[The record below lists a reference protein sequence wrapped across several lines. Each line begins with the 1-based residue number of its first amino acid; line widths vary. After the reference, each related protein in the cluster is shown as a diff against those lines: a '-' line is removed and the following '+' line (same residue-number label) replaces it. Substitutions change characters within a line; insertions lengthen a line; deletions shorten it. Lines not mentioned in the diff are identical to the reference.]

1 MNLEKIK
8 SSTLGKKLVIYIYL
22 FILNLKRYLLYNG
35 KNGLLLKSLK
45 GKYKERR
52 CFIVGNGPSLIK
64 DDLDKL
70 KNEIT
75 FGFNRIYYYFD
86 KTDWRPN
93 FYITEDI
100 KIIQNSIEEINK
112 LKLNYIFAPDFV
124 SLDYRLKI
132 KNSISFRQEYKE
144 LGNNGPNFSEDILKK
159 ISWGGTVAYTAIQ
172 MAVYMGFKEIYL
184 LGIDHNFRIT
194 QNSKGEITVDE
205 NAKDYFTE
213 EYNKDQENLYIP
225 NLDNSTKAYI
235 KAKEYCE
242 KNEIKIVNLTRGGKL
257 EVFPRE
263 NIDELI

>member
-1 MNLEKIK
+1 MKNIKQNSFIKKILFYK
-8 SSTLGKKLVIYIYL
+8 YL
-22 FILNLKRYLLYNG
+22 INTKIIRFFLYNG
-35 KNGLLLKSLK
+35 KNAKKIESLK
-45 GKYKERR
+45 NKYSNQR

-64 DDLDKL
+64 EDLDKL

-93 FYITEDI
+93 FYVTEDI

-112 LKLNYIFAPDFV
+112 LNLNYIFTPDFV
-124 SLDYRLKI
+124 SLDYGIRI
-132 KNSISFRQEYKE
+132 NNSISFRQEYKE
-144 LGNNGPNFSEDILKK
+144 LGNLGPDFSEDILEK

-184 LGIDHNFRIT
+184 LGIDHNFRVT

-205 NAKDYFTE
+205 TAKDYFTE

-225 NLDNSTKAYI
+225 NLDNSTKSYI
-235 KAKEYCE
+235 KARDYCD
-242 KNEIKIVNLTRGGKL
+242 KNNIKIVNLTRGGKL
-257 EVFPRE
+257 EVFVRE
-263 NIDELI
+263 NIDKLI